1 MNYIK
6 LLTDFTETPGGRYIS
21 DGPFSGELF
30 RETILYPKLKKTL
43 EEGGILIV
51 DIDGTYGLCPGFLD
65 EAFGGLVRIKKL
77 DPILILKSI
86 QIISNEEESYIH
98 DIQKYIERK

>member
-6 LLTDFTETPGGRYIS
+6 LLTDFTETPGGRYIQ

-65 EAFGGLVRIKKL
+65 ESFLVC
-77 DPILILKSI
+77 ILYFCPDNMLCSACKAV
-86 QIISNEEESYIH
+86 
-98 DIQKYIERK
+98 QKH